1 MTCGDVWF
9 HPENSWEFSS
19 CKCAKKRG
27 LQENTVFEDGFQ
39 QCFIIVHWSYSSLNM
54 IYPQM
59 PTEIWSRFRFRLNG
73 FQVQPTTQY
82 IDQFRVGY
90 GSQHCFNRSTAC
102 QPLVTETAMQAWNVR
117 LCPARLVACGSAYW
131 WFHVHHGTFPAFESR
146 GLSSQLRPQVV
157 PDFTFNIGRIRIL
170 NAFADRKWI
179 PA

>member
-1 MTCGDVWF
+1 MFDST
-9 HPENSWEFSS
+9 PENSWEFSS

-27 LQENTVFEDGFQ
+27 LQEKHSFWRWVSAMFYHCSLILFKLKYD
-39 QCFIIVHWSYSSLNM
+39 IPADAHWNLEPIPISAERVPSPTYHT
-54 IYPQM
+54 IY
-59 PTEIWSRFRFRLNG
+59 WSISGRGMDRSIG
-73 FQVQPTTQY
+73 
-82 IDQFRVGY
+82 
-90 GSQHCFNRSTAC
+90 FNRSTAC

-117 LCPARLVACGSAYW
+117 LCPARLVACGSAYR